1 MAFLNPA
8 ALWGLLAIAVP
19 VIVHF
24 FNLQRPRQILFSNV
38 AFVREVKRTVVRRVN
53 FQRWLLLALRI
64 LAIAAAV
71 LMFADPVQ
79 ISDDRQLL
87 QGTRSVVVVIDNSES
102 MKSDNERGEYFRQ
115 AISLS
120 RNLIKAYQQEDEFL
134 VTGTSNLSLQSG
146 FIGKDEILDQLEN
159 LSIDQ
164 NTRSI
169 GDILAV
175 TPGLFGQAV
184 GAVRELY
191 VISDFQQST
200 ILADSS
206 QLIFE
211 DSSVAVKL
219 VPVATRQPD
228 NVYIADHTFE
238 SQILTSD
245 NPANLSLT
253 LVNSG
258 ENSILDVSVRVVL
271 EGNVVAISNHS
282 VDAGERKPVELSF
295 IPGNSGWLNGH
306 IEIDDNPIDFDNKRY
321 FSFYVPEK
329 EKVLIIGS
337 DASSESR
344 IRLLYEEVFTQ
355 VEPVFVSERS
365 LGSITLADY
374 RSVVF
379 DGLSNVSSGLS
390 SQIQS
395 YLAAGGSVMVFPDED
410 ASLGGVNSLL
420 GSLNAGQIQESISVE
435 DGIEMRTYDLGH
447 PVFSGMFTEETDR
460 AKADIIRVFQYYPF
474 QLSGR
479 IQQTVIMEM
488 ENGLPFLTEHVVGSG
503 RLFWFSV
510 NASDSWT
517 DLQVKTIFPP
527 LMYRITQIM
536 NQTGS
541 LSLDQEIG
549 AFSPLEI
556 KASAQKRLD
565 LRGESGDRFTP
576 ERYEQGAISRLVF
589 DNMSLSPGSYDIV
602 QEDSV
607 LAGISFNISDEESD
621 LKFSDASA
629 MEVWVKQQALSDKV
643 EILPPAGD
651 VIADKVVESREGT
664 PLWTWFL
671 WLVLICLLV
680 EVLVLGGR
688 PGKIFRK
695 PTLAGN

>member
-8 ALWGLLAIAVP
+8 ALWGLFAIAVP

-71 LMFADPVQ
+71 LMFADPVVVEGGK
-79 ISDDRQLL
+79 QLV
-87 QGTRSVVVVIDNSES
+87 QGTRSVAVVIDNSES
-102 MKSDNERGEYFRQ
+102 MNADNERGEYFRQ
-115 AISLS
+115 AISLT

-134 VTGTSNLSLQSG
+134 VTATSNLSLQSG
-146 FIGKDEILDQLEN
+146 FIGKEEILDQLETI
-159 LSIDQ
+159 SIDQ

-175 TPGLFGQAV
+175 TPGLFGQAI

-191 VISDFQQST
+191 IISDFQEST
-200 ILADSS
+200 ILSDSS
-206 QLIFE
+206 QVIFE
-211 DSSVAVKL
+211 DSSVVVKCI
-219 VPVATRQPD
+219 PVATRQPD

-238 SQILTSD
+238 SQILAAD
-245 NPANLSLT
+245 NPAYLSLT

-258 ENSILDVSVRVVL
+258 ENSIPDVSVRVVL

-282 VDAGERKPVELSF
+282 VDAGERKPVEMSF
-295 IPGNSGWLNGH
+295 IPGSSGWLSGH
-306 IEIDDNPIDFDNKRY
+306 IEIDDNPIDFDNKRH

-337 DASSESR
+337 DNSSESR
-344 IRLLYEEVFTQ
+344 IRLLYEEVFKQ
-355 VEPVFVSERS
+355 VDPVFVSERS
-365 LGSITLADY
+365 LGSVNLSDY
-374 RSVVF
+374 RSVIF
-379 DGLSNVSSGLS
+379 DGMSSVSSGLS
-390 SQIQS
+390 SQIQT
-395 YLAAGGSVMVFPDED
+395 YLNGGGSILVFPNDN
-410 ASLGGVNSLL
+410 ATLGGINTLL
-420 GSLNAGQIQESISVE
+420 AGLNAGQLQEPVEVE
-435 DGIEMRTYDLGH
+435 DGLEMRKYDLGH
-447 PVFSGMFTEETDR
+447 PVFTGMFSGETER
-460 AKADIIRVFQYYPF
+460 ANADLIRVFQYYPF

-479 IQQTVIMEM
+479 IQQSVVMEM
-488 ENGLPFLTEHVVGSG
+488 ENGLPFLTEHVVGAG

-510 NASDSWT
+510 NASDSWS

-549 AFSPLEI
+549 AFSPLEV

-565 LRGESGDRFTP
+565 LRDESGDTFTP
-576 ERYEQGAISRLVF
+576 ERYEQGAVSRLVF
-589 DNMSLSPGSYDIV
+589 DNMSLSPGSYEII
-602 QEDSV
+602 QEDSI
-607 LAGISFNISDEESD
+607 LASISFNISDEESD
-621 LKFSDASA
+621 LKFTDESGLES
-629 MEVWVKQQALSDKV
+629 WIGQQSLSGQV
-643 EILPPAGD
+643 SVLPPA
-651 VIADKVVESREGT
+651 ADALVDRVVESREGS

-671 WLVLICLLV
+671 WLVLVCLLI
-680 EVLVLGGR
+680 EVLILGGR
-688 PGKIFRK
+688 PAKIFRK
-695 PTLAGN
+695 ATVA